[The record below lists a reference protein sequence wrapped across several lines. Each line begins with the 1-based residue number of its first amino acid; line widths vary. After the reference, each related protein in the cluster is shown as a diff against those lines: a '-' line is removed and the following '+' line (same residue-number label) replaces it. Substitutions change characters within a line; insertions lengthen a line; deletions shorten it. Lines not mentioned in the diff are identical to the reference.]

1 LSKESAAYRV
11 IEDIQDYDKLGGM
24 KKQQSDVALQIY
36 AMNQLSASQNN
47 AIMALMRLQTY
58 GITDDEILNIHD
70 ILNRARLENM
80 ARILPSIS

>member
-1 LSKESAAYRV
+1 
-11 IEDIQDYDKLGGM
+11 
-24 KKQQSDVALQIY
+24 
-36 AMNQLSASQNN
+36 LSASQNN